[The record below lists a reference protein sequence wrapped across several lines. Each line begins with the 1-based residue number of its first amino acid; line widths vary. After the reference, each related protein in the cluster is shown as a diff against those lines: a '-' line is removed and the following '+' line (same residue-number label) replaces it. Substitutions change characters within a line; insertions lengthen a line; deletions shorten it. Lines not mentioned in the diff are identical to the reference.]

1 MSTRRAGF
9 VAACSALGAGAA
21 HAALAAAAADLEQ
34 RWGGP
39 ERGYHDLEHLD
50 EVLLHLELLGVMSA
64 PTVLAAWFHDA
75 VYTGRSEGHGSSS
88 DEHVTPSDEQAS
100 ADLAVLVLIDV
111 GAPASSAARVAEL
124 VRVTER
130 HEPGAGD
137 AEAAALCDADLA
149 VLASGPER
157 YARYTEGVRR
167 EYCFLDD
174 ISFVAGRAAVLRR
187 LLARA
192 EHDTHPDGP
201 LFSTRAG
208 HRLWAD
214 RALFNLRAELL
225 HLNSGGCV

>member
-1 MSTRRAGF
+1 VSTRRAGF
-9 VAACSALGAGAA
+9 VAACRALGAGAA
-21 HAALAAAAADLEQ
+21 DAALVAAAADLER
-34 RWGGP
+34 RWGSP

-50 EVLLHLELLGVMSA
+50 EVLHHLELLGTTSA

-75 VYTGRSEGHGSSS
+75 VYTGRSAEQGLA
-88 DEHVTPSDEQAS
+88 SDEQAS
-100 ADLAVLVLIDV
+100 ADLAVAVLTSV
-111 GAPASSAARVAEL
+111 GAPTASAARVAEL

-149 VLASGPER
+149 VLASGPDR

-167 EYCFLDD
+167 EYSFLDD
-174 ISFVAGRAAVLRR
+174 ATFVAGRAAVLRR

-201 LFSTRAG
+201 LFSTPAG
-208 HRLWAD
+208 RRLWAD
-214 RALFNLRAELL
+214 RAMANVRAELL
-225 HLNSGGCV
+225 HLAPRGCA